1 MKKINIILLLTFAGF
16 VLTFLGCS
24 NVAEQKQN
32 EVCTIGGTLSVGD
45 ALPSDLLLAANR
57 GNARS
62 ATSSFDITSE
72 IIIRA
77 YHCTEEEINGEITL
91 TREEDYITGTANP
104 ENLKWSV
111 DLNKT
116 GQWQI
121 EGLVFHPYDSD
132 ENTEAYIL
140 KGTMDFSLSKM
151 NFNQSINELELLLL
165 PKAGD
170 EISGGIN
177 LEITS
182 SVDEVVK
189 VVYETKITGHENGY
203 LRFEEGIC
211 KLNFENVKAG
221 NYEVTLSFVDSA
233 EKILYSCMESIPVF
247 SGFVTDKWYGN
258 SSYLQKD
265 SDGNYSFV
273 LTDDVIE
280 TYAKNVNP
288 LPDNT
293 YPIIL
298 YDKFSAEKT
307 EFTDQKYGFNV
318 FTTEPSEGAKLGDG
332 ITLAKDRKVFDF
344 AIDDV
349 TQAIYT
355 VEANASGNGV
365 KVVSYPSYGG
375 YEFGKSLG
383 NVVDTSY
390 EAYQYA
396 RIVSLCANN
405 GVVYA
410 FVVNP
415 FKKSY
420 SGNDSITFEIKKYEN
435 GIWERLSVYDV
446 EYSPISDF
454 DFYLDTDAYDYIPTS
469 FPKIAVSNGYLYLA
483 YCSKKVVD
491 SQYNT
496 IKDNTFECYKF
507 KINDLELDQ
516 VARFERTV
524 KDDGDNTTVDLGIK
538 PYQNA
543 IDVEDIYVI
552 PDTNNTDK
560 ENIYILVSE
569 KYGSGSNG
577 LATSG
582 GLITIVSTQSEDTHT
597 LEVVNRGTEES
608 PVYVF
613 GCHRFGSGSIAKYPS
628 DPTSYFYG
636 ATKFV
641 AKKPDE
647 LIIADEGCYSSGT
660 NTNRLVKI
668 NLSTF
673 AISGTTEVNFGF
685 DSGGGSSGGC
695 GYINYY
701 N

>member
-32 EVCTIGGTLSVGD
+32 EVCTIGGTISIGD
-45 ALPSDLLLAANR
+45 ALPSELLSSDTS

-62 ATSSFDITSE
+62 ATSTFDITSE
-72 IIIRA
+72 ITIYA
-77 YHCTEEEINGEITL
+77 YHCVEEDNNGEITY
-91 TREEDYITGTANP
+91 TREGDYIKGTANP
-104 ENLKWSV
+104 ETLKWSV
-111 DLNKT
+111 DLNQT
-116 GQWQI
+116 GHWQI
-121 EGLVFHPYDSD
+121 EGVVYQQYDS
-132 ENTEAYIL
+132 ESYGYIL
-140 KGTMDFSLSKM
+140 RGTTDFSLSKM
-151 NFNQSINELELLLL
+151 AFNTSIDELTL
-165 PKAGD
+165 PLMPNSVD
-170 EISGGIN
+170 EIPGSIN

-182 SVDEVVK
+182 SVEEVVK
-189 VVYETKITGHENGY
+189 VIYETSITGHESGY
-203 LRFEEGIC
+203 LEFEEGKC
-211 KLNFENVKAG
+211 NLSFTDVTAG
-221 NYEVTLSFVDSA
+221 NYKVNLSFVDAA
-233 EKILYSCMESIPVF
+233 ENVLYSCPESIPVF
-247 SGFVTDKWYGN
+247 SGFVTDTWYGN
-258 SSYLQKD
+258 SSYFQKD
-265 SDGNYSFV
+265 TDGNCTFE
-273 LTDDVIE
+273 LTEDVIE
-280 TYAKNVNP
+280 TYAKNVKP

-298 YDKFSAEKT
+298 YDKFSGDKT
-307 EFTDQKYGFNV
+307 EFDGQKYGFNV

-375 YEFGKSLG
+375 YEFGRSLG
-383 NVVDTSY
+383 NVVDTSD
-390 EAYQYA
+390 EAFQYA
-396 RIVSLCANN
+396 RIVSLCAYN

-415 FKKSY
+415 VKKSY
-420 SGNDSITFEIKKYEN
+420 SNDDEITFVIKKYEN
-435 GIWERLSVYDV
+435 GSWQEFSVYDI

-454 DFYLDTDAYDYIPTS
+454 DFYLYIKSMELIMTS
-469 FPKIAVSNGYLYLA
+469 FPKIAVCNDYLYLS

-491 SQYNT
+491 SEYNT
-496 IKDNTFECYKF
+496 IKDYTFECYKF
-507 KINDLELDQ
+507 RINELELNQ
-516 VARFERTV
+516 VALFERLV
-524 KDDGDNTTVDLGIK
+524 KDDGVNTTEDLGIK
-538 PYQNA
+538 PYKDV
-543 IDVEDIYVI
+543 IDIEDIFVI
-552 PDTNNTDK
+552 PDSTDTTN

-569 KYGSGSNG
+569 KFASGGSG
-577 LATSG
+577 LATAG
-582 GLITIVSTQSEDTHT
+582 GLITLLSTQTEDTHT
-597 LEVVNRGTEES
+597 LEVVNRGTEQS

-613 GCHRFGSGSIAKYPS
+613 GCHRFGSGSIARYPS
-628 DPTSYFYG
+628 NPDSYFYG

-647 LIIADEGCYSSGT
+647 LIIADEGCYNSST

-685 DSGGGSSGGC
+685 DSVGDGTSC
-695 GYINYY
+695 AYLNYY
-701 N
+701 NYN

>member
-16 VLTFLGCS
+16 VLTFLSCS

-45 ALPSDLLLAANR
+45 ALPSDLLLTANR

-104 ENLKWSV
+104 ETLKWSV

-132 ENTEAYIL
+132 ENAEAYIL

-151 NFNQSINELELLLL
+151 YFNQLIDELQLLLL
-165 PKAGD
+165 PKVGD

-182 SVDEVVK
+182 SVDEIVK
-189 VVYETKITGHENGY
+189 VVYETEITGHENGY
-203 LRFEEGIC
+203 LQFEEGTC
-211 KLNFENVKAG
+211 NLSFENVKAG
-221 NYEVTLSFVDSA
+221 NYEVTLSFVDSD
-233 EKILYSCMESIPVF
+233 EKVLYSCVESIPVF

-265 SDGNYSFV
+265 SDGNYLFV

-280 TYAKNVNP
+280 TYSKNAKP
-288 LPDNT
+288 LPENT

-298 YDKFSAEKT
+298 YDKFSAEKA
-307 EFTDQKYGFNV
+307 EFEGQKYGFNI
-318 FTTEPSEGAKLGDG
+318 FTTMPSEGARLGDG

-344 AIDDV
+344 AIDDI

-355 VEANASGNGV
+355 VEADVYGNGV

-383 NVVDTSY
+383 NVVDTSLN
-390 EAYQYA
+390 EYQYA

-405 GVVYA
+405 GGLYA

-415 FKKSY
+415 VKKQY
-420 SGNDSITFEIKKYEN
+420 SASDDITFVIKKYEN
-435 GIWERLSVYDV
+435 GIWENLSVCDE
-446 EYSPISDF
+446 EYTTILDF
-454 DFYLDTDAYDYIPTS
+454 DFYLYREAMEAITTS
-469 FPKIAVSNGYLYLA
+469 FPKIAVSNGYLYLT
-483 YCSKKVVD
+483 YCSNNILD
-491 SQYNT
+491 EQYNT
-496 IKDNTFECYKF
+496 VKDYTFECYKF
-507 KINDLELDQ
+507 KIEESALKQ
-516 VARFERTV
+516 VAVFERIV
-524 KDDGDNTTVDLGIK
+524 KDDGDADTLDLGIK
-538 PYQNA
+538 PNRNA
-543 IDVEDIYVI
+543 IDIEDIFVI
-552 PDTNNTDK
+552 PDTNK

-569 KYGSGSNG
+569 KYGSGSG

-582 GLITIVSTQSEDTHT
+582 GLITLVSTQSENTHT

-613 GCHRFGSGSIAKYPS
+613 GCHRFGSGSIASYPS
-628 DPTSYFYG
+628 NPDSYFYG

-647 LIIADEGCYSSGT
+647 LIIADEGCYDSGT

-685 DSGGGSSGGC
+685 DCGGGDAGGGC
-695 GYINYY
+695 KYFNYY
-701 N
+701 NYN